1 SILLLS
7 SSFPPSFSSSPALCP
22 SILLLSSSFPPSFS
36 SSPALCPS
44 ILLLSS
50 SFPPFSS
57 SPVLCPSILLLSSSF
72 PPSFSSSP
80 ALCPSILLLSSSF
93 PPSFSSSP
101 ALCPSILLLS
111 SSFPPSFSSSPALC
125 PSILLLSHPFL
136 LLFLLLLL
144 SVLLSS
150 SSPHPFLLLF
160 LLLLL
165 SVLLSSSSPHP
176 FLLLFFFSCSLSF
189 YPPPLL
195 ILSSFFFFFSCSL
208 SFYPPPLLI
217 LSSFF
222 FFFSCSL
229 SFYPPPLSSFP
240 PFSSSPVLCPI
251 LLIFSYFPPSFSSS
265 PALPLSI
272 LFLLF
277 FLPSFTPLLPFPFLH
292 FLSFLLISSILHF
305 PPLLF
310 PLFLSS
316 PPPLLSPQDD
326 ALVPVTSDS
335 QALSVSVS
343 SGGGA
348 GSGSDE
354 EGSGKAQPKRLH
366 VSNIPFRFRDPD
378 LRQMF
383 GQFGK
388 ILDVEI
394 IFNERGSKGFGFVT
408 FESAMEA
415 DRAREKLNGTIV
427 EGRKVEVNNATARIV
442 TKKPQTPLVN
452 GEVSTPG
459 WKINPVMGAMYA
471 PELYTGEFQFA
482 SFPYPVA
489 APTLAYRGSPLRG
502 RGRAVYNTIRS
513 AAAAAPTAMPAYPG
527 VLYQDGLYGAEVYG
541 GYPAAYRVAQSPSAA
556 TATYSDGYGRVY
568 AAATDPYH
576 HSVGPTA
583 TYGVG
588 TMASL
593 YRGGYNRFTPY

>member
-1 SILLLS
+1 MLS
-7 SSFPPSFSSSPALCP
+7 SPTMILQPYGLPVYPQGAQCYPSLVQGGPGQEAGPGSGDPTLPQVYAQPPS
-22 SILLLSSSFPPSFS
+22 
-36 SSPALCPS
+36 
-44 ILLLSS
+44 
-50 SFPPFSS
+50 
-57 SPVLCPSILLLSSSF
+57 
-72 PPSFSSSP
+72 
-80 ALCPSILLLSSSF
+80 
-93 PPSFSSSP
+93 
-101 ALCPSILLLS
+101 
-111 SSFPPSFSSSPALC
+111 
-125 PSILLLSHPFL
+125 
-136 LLFLLLLL
+136 
-144 SVLLSS
+144 
-150 SSPHPFLLLF
+150 
-160 LLLLL
+160 
-165 SVLLSSSSPHP
+165 
-176 FLLLFFFSCSLSF
+176 
-189 YPPPLL
+189 YPPPGQAPPTPAGRL
-195 ILSSFFFFFSCSL
+195 
-208 SFYPPPLLI
+208 PPLD
-217 LSSFF
+217 
-222 FFFSCSL
+222 
-229 SFYPPPLSSFP
+229 Y
-240 PFSSSPVLCPI
+240 
-251 LLIFSYFPPSFSSS
+251 S
-265 PALPLSI
+265 PAHPNSEYQEHHQLRVYQGPQHEGADTLAA
-272 LFLLF
+272 
-277 FLPSFTPLLPFPFLH
+277 
-292 FLSFLLISSILHF
+292 IST
-305 PPLLF
+305 
-310 PLFLSS
+310 
-316 PPPLLSPQDD
+316 DD

-452 GEVSTPG
+452 APG

>member
-1 SILLLS
+1 MLS
-7 SSFPPSFSSSPALCP
+7 SPTMILQPYGLPVYPQGAQCYPSLVQGGPGQEAGPGSGDPTLPQVYAQPPS
-22 SILLLSSSFPPSFS
+22 
-36 SSPALCPS
+36 
-44 ILLLSS
+44 
-50 SFPPFSS
+50 
-57 SPVLCPSILLLSSSF
+57 
-72 PPSFSSSP
+72 
-80 ALCPSILLLSSSF
+80 
-93 PPSFSSSP
+93 
-101 ALCPSILLLS
+101 
-111 SSFPPSFSSSPALC
+111 
-125 PSILLLSHPFL
+125 
-136 LLFLLLLL
+136 
-144 SVLLSS
+144 
-150 SSPHPFLLLF
+150 
-160 LLLLL
+160 
-165 SVLLSSSSPHP
+165 
-176 FLLLFFFSCSLSF
+176 
-189 YPPPLL
+189 YPPPGQAPPTPAGRL
-195 ILSSFFFFFSCSL
+195 
-208 SFYPPPLLI
+208 PPLD
-217 LSSFF
+217 
-222 FFFSCSL
+222 
-229 SFYPPPLSSFP
+229 Y
-240 PFSSSPVLCPI
+240 
-251 LLIFSYFPPSFSSS
+251 S
-265 PALPLSI
+265 PAHPNSEYQEHHQLRVYQGPQHEGADTLAA
-272 LFLLF
+272 
-277 FLPSFTPLLPFPFLH
+277 
-292 FLSFLLISSILHF
+292 IST
-305 PPLLF
+305 
-310 PLFLSS
+310 
-316 PPPLLSPQDD
+316 DD

-442 TKKPQTPLVN
+442 TKKPQTTLVN

-489 APTLAYRGSPLRG
+489 AAPTLAYRGSPLRG

-527 VLYQDGLYGAEVYG
+527 MSPFSVLYQDGLYGAEVYG

>member
-1 SILLLS
+1 MLS
-7 SSFPPSFSSSPALCP
+7 SPTMILQPYGLPVYPQGAQCYPSLVQGGPGQEACPGSGDPTLPQVYAQPPS
-22 SILLLSSSFPPSFS
+22 
-36 SSPALCPS
+36 
-44 ILLLSS
+44 
-50 SFPPFSS
+50 
-57 SPVLCPSILLLSSSF
+57 
-72 PPSFSSSP
+72 
-80 ALCPSILLLSSSF
+80 
-93 PPSFSSSP
+93 
-101 ALCPSILLLS
+101 
-111 SSFPPSFSSSPALC
+111 
-125 PSILLLSHPFL
+125 
-136 LLFLLLLL
+136 
-144 SVLLSS
+144 
-150 SSPHPFLLLF
+150 
-160 LLLLL
+160 
-165 SVLLSSSSPHP
+165 
-176 FLLLFFFSCSLSF
+176 
-189 YPPPLL
+189 YPPPGQAPPTPAGRL
-195 ILSSFFFFFSCSL
+195 
-208 SFYPPPLLI
+208 PPLDY
-217 LSSFF
+217 SSAHPN
-222 FFFSCSL
+222 SEYQEHHQL
-229 SFYPPPLSSFP
+229 RVYQGPQHEGADTL
-240 PFSSSPVLCPI
+240 
-251 LLIFSYFPPSFSSS
+251 
-265 PALPLSI
+265 AA
-272 LFLLF
+272 
-277 FLPSFTPLLPFPFLH
+277 
-292 FLSFLLISSILHF
+292 IST
-305 PPLLF
+305 
-310 PLFLSS
+310 
-316 PPPLLSPQDD
+316 DD

-452 GEVSTPG
+452 GEVSAPG

-513 AAAAAPTAMPAYPG
+513 AAAAGPTAMPAYPG